1 MADDEEDGALRCD
14 GQALVDFLQE
24 LLPETLR
31 AISAIWPKGIPGRPK
46 SMPEILTRVFRPDEA
61 EACKAWVERMNN
73 MGFNIYFNPN
83 PPRTKKGKKP
93 NKEDIAE
100 VRYLFVDVDPRAGES
115 LQEERERISQRLLGS
130 NAPKDVPKP
139 TLVIDSGGGY
149 WGFWKLDT
157 PVSLPQ
163 GRPEEQ
169 DDDEDDE
176 EESEDDD
183 DG

>member
-1 MADDEEDGALRCD
+1 MAENEKDSELRCD
-14 GQALVDFLQE
+14 GKALVDFLQE
-24 LLPETLR
+24 LLPETFW
-31 AISAIWPKGIPGRPK
+31 AISAIWPKGIPGRPDG
-46 SMPEILTRVFRPDEA
+46 MRDIWTRVFHPDEA
-61 EACKAWVERMNN
+61 EECKAWVERMNN

-83 PPRTKKGKKP
+83 PPRTKRGKKA

-100 VRYLFVDVDPRAGES
+100 VRYLFVDVDPRAGEP
-115 LQEERERISQRLLGS
+115 LQEERERISKKLLGS
-130 NAPKDVPKP
+130 NAPMDVPKP
-139 TLVIDSGGGY
+139 TFVIDSGGGY

-157 PVSLPQ
+157 SVSLPQ

>member
-1 MADDEEDGALRCD
+1 MADDEGRKLRCD
-14 GQALVDFLQE
+14 GQALVDFLRE
-24 LLPETLR
+24 LLPDAFWPIT
-31 AISAIWPKGIPGRPK
+31 AIWPKGIPGPPNGMRD
-46 SMPEILTRVFRPDEA
+46 IYTRVFHPDEA
-61 EACKAWVERMNN
+61 EDCKAWVERMNN
-73 MGFNIYFNPN
+73 LGFNIYFNPN
-83 PPRTKKGKKP
+83 PPRTKKGKKA

-100 VRYLFVDVDPRAGES
+100 VRYLFVDVDPRAGEP

-130 NAPKDVPKP
+130 NTPKDVPKP

-169 DDDEDDE
+169 DDDEDDD